1 MLLYRKDKNK
11 EKEARMAHLWKT
23 YDASALLLLFTLGLR
38 NQLKYAEK
46 VARWQNG

>member
-23 YDASALLLLFTLGLR
+23 YDASALLLFTLGLR
-38 NQLKYAEK
+38 YQLKYAEK